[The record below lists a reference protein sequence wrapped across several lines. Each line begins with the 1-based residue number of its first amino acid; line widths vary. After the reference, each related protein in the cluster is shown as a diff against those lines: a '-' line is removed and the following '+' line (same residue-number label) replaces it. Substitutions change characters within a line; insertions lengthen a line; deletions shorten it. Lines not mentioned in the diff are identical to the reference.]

1 MYLCQKNKE
10 IMLSNAIIWDFEP
23 VLFGFLRWY
32 SLLFA
37 LAFVAGY
44 IVLQKIIFKKENIS
58 NAYLD
63 KLSVYVFLGVLIGAR
78 LGHCLFYEP
87 SYYLSHITEMLLPIA
102 KTANGWKFVG
112 YQGLA
117 SHGGAIGILIAIWLY
132 ARKTKLTMLWTLD
145 RLVIVVALAG
155 LFIRLGNLCNSEI
168 YGIATN
174 SDWGFIF
181 VKNGETV
188 AKHPTQL
195 YEAIAYFI
203 TFAILLFIYLKQKTK
218 VIPGTLFSLF
228 LILAFT
234 SRLIIENWKE
244 VQEAWEASMALN
256 MGQILSLP
264 FIAIG
269 IVVLILALMGKT
281 GKPLDTSKIVE
292 THKNK

>member
-1 MYLCQKNKE
+1 
-10 IMLSNAIIWDFEP
+10 MLNAVIWDFEP
-23 VLFGFLRWY
+23 QLFGFLRWY

-37 LAFVAGY
+37 IAFVAGY
-44 IVLQKIIFKKENIS
+44 LILQKIIFKKENIS

-87 SYYLSHITEMLLPIA
+87 SYYLNHIIEMLLPIA
-102 KTANGWKFVG
+102 QTPDGWKFSG

-132 ARKTKLTMLWTLD
+132 ARKTKLTMFWTLD

-155 LFIRLGNLCNSEI
+155 FFIRLGNLCNSEI
-168 YGIATN
+168 YGVATN

-181 VKNGETV
+181 VRNGETI

-203 TFAILLFIYLKQKTK
+203 TFIILLFIYLKQKTK
-218 VIPGTLFSLF
+218 VIPGSLFSLF
-228 LILAFT
+228 LILVFT

-244 VQEAWEASMALN
+244 VQEAWEANIALN

-264 FIAIG
+264 FIATG
-269 IVVLILALMGKT
+269 IVIFILAIMGKT
-281 GKPLDTSKIVE
+281 GKPLDTSKIPE
-292 THKNK
+292 TIKNK

>member
-1 MYLCQKNKE
+1 
-10 IMLSNAIIWDFEP
+10 MLSNAIIWDFNP
-23 VLFGFLRWY
+23 LLFGFLRWY

-44 IVLQKIIFKKENIS
+44 LILQKIIFQKENIPNS
-58 NAYLD
+58 YLD
-63 KLSVYVFLGVLIGAR
+63 KLAVYVFLGVLIGAR

-87 SYYLSHITEMLLPIA
+87 SYYLNNIVEMILPIA
-102 KTANGWKFVG
+102 QTQDGWKFVG

-181 VKNGETV
+181 VRNGETV

-203 TFAILLFIYLKQKTK
+203 TFTVLLFIYIKQKTRI
-218 VIPGTLFSLF
+218 IPGTLFSLF

-244 VQEAWEASMALN
+244 VQEAWEANMTLN
-256 MGQILSLP
+256 MGQILSIP

-269 IVVLILALMGKT
+269 IVILILSLLGKT
-281 GKPLDTSKIVE
+281 GKPLEANKVIE

>member
-1 MYLCQKNKE
+1 
-10 IMLSNAIIWDFEP
+10 MLSNAIIWDFNP
-23 VLFGFLRWY
+23 LLFGFLRWY

-44 IVLQKIIFKKENIS
+44 LILQKIIFQKENIPNS
-58 NAYLD
+58 YLD
-63 KLSVYVFLGVLIGAR
+63 KLAVYVFLGVLIGAR

-87 SYYLSHITEMLLPIA
+87 SYYLNNIVEMILPIA
-102 KTANGWKFVG
+102 QTQDEWKFVG

-181 VKNGETV
+181 VRNGETV

-203 TFAILLFIYLKQKTK
+203 TFTVLLFIYIKQKTR

-244 VQEAWEASMALN
+244 VQEAWEANMALN
-256 MGQILSLP
+256 MGQILSIP

-269 IVVLILALMGKT
+269 IVILILSLLGKT
-281 GKPLDTSKIVE
+281 GKPLEANKVIE

>member
-1 MYLCQKNKE
+1 
-10 IMLSNAIIWDFEP
+10 MLNAIVWDFNP
-23 VLFGFLRWY
+23 MLFGIVRWY

-44 IVLQKIIFKKENIS
+44 ILLQKAVFQKENLS
-58 NAYLD
+58 TALLD
-63 KLSVYVFLGVLIGAR
+63 KLSIYVFLGVLIGAR

-87 SYYLSHITEMLLPIA
+87 TYYLSSFSHFIEMLLPISQ
-102 KTANGWKFVG
+102 TPEGWKFTG

-117 SHGGAIGILIAIWLY
+117 SHGGAIGIIIAIYFY
-132 ARKTKLTMLWTLD
+132 ARKTKLTILWTLD

-174 SDWGFIF
+174 SNWGFIF
-181 VKNGETV
+181 IRNGETI

-195 YEAIAYFI
+195 YEAISYFI
-203 TFAILLFIYLKQKTK
+203 TFIILLFTYIKNNRKT
-218 VIPGTLFSLF
+218 IPGLLFSLF

-244 VQEAWEASMALN
+244 VQEAWEANMILN
-256 MGQILSLP
+256 MGQILSIP
-264 FIAIG
+264 FILIG
-269 IVVLILALMGKT
+269 IIILILSILGKT
-281 GKPLDTSKIVE
+281 GKPLDTSKIE
-292 THKNK
+292 QTHKK

>member
-1 MYLCQKNKE
+1 
-10 IMLSNAIIWDFEP
+10 MLNAIIWDFEP
-23 VLFGFLRWY
+23 ALFGFIRWY

-44 IVLQKIIFKKENIS
+44 VILQKVVFQKENIP
-58 NAYLD
+58 NTYLD

-87 SYYLSHITEMLLPIA
+87 NYYLNHIIEMLLPISQ
-102 KTANGWKFVG
+102 TPDGWKFVG

-117 SHGGAIGILIAIWLY
+117 SHGGAIGIIIAIWLY
-132 ARKTKLTMLWTLD
+132 ARKTKLNMFWTLD
-145 RLVIVVALAG
+145 RLVIIVALAG

-168 YGIATN
+168 YGVATN
-174 SDWGFIF
+174 SNWGFIF
-181 VKNGETV
+181 VRNGETL

-203 TFAILLFIYLKQKTK
+203 TFIILLLIYIKSNRK
-218 VIPGTLFSLF
+218 VVPGRLFSLF

-244 VQEAWEASMALN
+244 VQEAWEANMILN
-256 MGQILSLP
+256 MGQILSIP

-269 IVVLILALMGKT
+269 IVILILGFCGKT
-281 GKPLDTSKIVE
+281 GKPLDVSKVIE
-292 THKNK
+292 THKK

>member
-1 MYLCQKNKE
+1 
-10 IMLSNAIIWDFEP
+10 MLSNAIIWDFNP
-23 VLFGFLRWY
+23 LLFGFLRWY

-44 IVLQKIIFKKENIS
+44 LILQKIIFQKENIPNS
-58 NAYLD
+58 YLD
-63 KLSVYVFLGVLIGAR
+63 KLAVYVFLGVLIGAR

-87 SYYLSHITEMLLPIA
+87 SYYLNNIVEMILPIA
-102 KTANGWKFVG
+102 QTQDGWKFVG

-181 VKNGETV
+181 VRNGETV

-195 YEAIAYFI
+195 YEAIAYLI
-203 TFAILLFIYLKQKTK
+203 TFAILLFIYIKQKTR

-244 VQEAWEASMALN
+244 VQEAWEANMALN
-256 MGQILSLP
+256 MGQILSIP

-269 IVVLILALMGKT
+269 IVILILSLLGKT
-281 GKPLDTSKIVE
+281 GKPLEANKVIE

>member
-1 MYLCQKNKE
+1 
-10 IMLSNAIIWDFEP
+10 MLSNAIIWDFDP
-23 VLFGFLRWY
+23 QLFGVLRWY

-44 IVLQKIIFKKENIS
+44 LVLQKIIFKKENIS
-58 NAYLD
+58 NTYLD
-63 KLSVYVFLGVLIGAR
+63 KLSVYVFFGVLIGAR

-102 KTANGWKFVG
+102 KTADGWKFVG

-132 ARKTKLTMLWTLD
+132 ARKTKLTMFWTLD

-168 YGIATN
+168 YGVATN

-181 VKNGETV
+181 VRNGETI

-203 TFAILLFIYLKQKTK
+203 TFIILLFIYLKQKTK
-218 VIPGTLFSLF
+218 VIPGSLFSLF
-228 LILAFT
+228 LILVFT

-244 VQEAWEASMALN
+244 VQEAWEANMALN

-264 FIAIG
+264 FIATG
-269 IVVLILALMGKT
+269 IVIFILAIMGKT
-281 GKPLDTSKIVE
+281 GKPLDTSKIPE
-292 THKNK
+292 TIKNK

>member
-1 MYLCQKNKE
+1 M
-10 IMLSNAIIWDFEP
+10 
-23 VLFGFLRWY
+23 LFGFVRWY

-37 LAFVAGY
+37 LAFIAGY
-44 IVLQKIIFKKENIS
+44 ILLQKAVFQKENLS
-58 NAYLD
+58 TALLD
-63 KLSVYVFLGVLIGAR
+63 KLSIYVFLGVLIGAR

-87 SYYLSHITEMLLPIA
+87 SYYLSSFSHFIEMLLPIT
-102 KTANGWKFVG
+102 KTQQGWKFVG

-117 SHGGAIGILIAIWLY
+117 SHGGAIGIIIAIYLY

-174 SDWGFIF
+174 SNWGFIF
-181 VKNGETV
+181 VRNGETI

-195 YEAIAYFI
+195 YEAISYFI
-203 TFAILLFIYLKQKTK
+203 TFIILLFTYIKNNRKT
-218 VIPGTLFSLF
+218 IPGLLFSLF

-244 VQEAWEASMALN
+244 VQEAWEANMILN
-256 MGQILSLP
+256 MGQILSIP

-269 IVVLILALMGKT
+269 IIILTLSILGKT
-281 GKPLDTSKIVE
+281 GKPLDTSKIE
-292 THKNK
+292 QTHKK

>member
-1 MYLCQKNKE
+1 
-10 IMLSNAIIWDFEP
+10 MLNAVIWDFEP
-23 VLFGFLRWY
+23 TLFGIIRWY

-44 IVLQKIIFKKENIS
+44 LILQKIIFQKENIPT
-58 NAYLD
+58 AYLD

-87 SYYLSHITEMLLPIA
+87 SYYLNHIIEMLLPIA
-102 KTANGWKFVG
+102 QTPDGWKFVG

-181 VKNGETV
+181 IRNGETV

-195 YEAIAYFI
+195 YEAIAYLI
-203 TFAILLFIYLKQKTK
+203 TFAVLLFIYIKQKTR

-244 VQEAWEASMALN
+244 VQEAWEANMALN
-256 MGQILSLP
+256 MGQILSIP

-269 IVVLILALMGKT
+269 ILILILALLGKT
-281 GKPLDTSKIVE
+281 GKPLEASKVIE
-292 THKNK
+292 THKK

>member
-1 MYLCQKNKE
+1 
-10 IMLSNAIIWDFEP
+10 MLSNAIIWDFEP
-23 VLFGFLRWY
+23 VLFGVLRWY

-102 KTANGWKFVG
+102 KTADGWKFVG

-181 VKNGETV
+181 VRNGETV

-269 IVVLILALMGKT
+269 IVILILALMGKT

>member
-1 MYLCQKNKE
+1 
-10 IMLSNAIIWDFEP
+10 MLNAIIWDFEP
-23 VLFGFLRWY
+23 TLFGFIRWY

-44 IVLQKIIFKKENIS
+44 VILQKVVFQKENIP
-58 NAYLD
+58 NTYLD

-87 SYYLSHITEMLLPIA
+87 NYYLNHIIEMLLPIVQ
-102 KTANGWKFVG
+102 TPDGWKFVG

-117 SHGGAIGILIAIWLY
+117 SHGGAIGIIIAIWLY
-132 ARKTKLTMLWTLD
+132 ARKTKLNMFWTLD
-145 RLVIVVALAG
+145 RLVIIVALAG

-168 YGIATN
+168 YGVATN
-174 SDWGFIF
+174 SNWGFIF
-181 VKNGETV
+181 VRNGETL

-203 TFAILLFIYLKQKTK
+203 TFIILLLIYIKSNRK
-218 VIPGTLFSLF
+218 VVPGRLFSLF

-244 VQEAWEASMALN
+244 VQEAWEANMILN
-256 MGQILSLP
+256 MGQILSIP

-269 IVVLILALMGKT
+269 IVIFILGFCGKT
-281 GKPLDTSKIVE
+281 GKPLDVSKVIE
-292 THKNK
+292 THKK

>member
-1 MYLCQKNKE
+1 
-10 IMLSNAIIWDFEP
+10 MLNAIIWNFEP
-23 VLFGFLRWY
+23 TLFGFIRWY

-44 IVLQKIIFKKENIS
+44 VILQKVVFQKENIP
-58 NAYLD
+58 NTYLD

-87 SYYLSHITEMLLPIA
+87 NYYLNHIIEMLLPIVQ
-102 KTANGWKFVG
+102 TPDGWKFVG

-117 SHGGAIGILIAIWLY
+117 SHGGAIGIIIAIWLY
-132 ARKTKLTMLWTLD
+132 ARKTKLNMFWTLD
-145 RLVIVVALAG
+145 RLVIIVALAG

-168 YGIATN
+168 YGVATN

-181 VKNGETV
+181 VRNGETL

-203 TFAILLFIYLKQKTK
+203 TFIILLLIYIKSNRK
-218 VIPGTLFSLF
+218 VVPGRLFSLF

-244 VQEAWEASMALN
+244 VQEAWEANMILN
-256 MGQILSLP
+256 MGQILSIP

-269 IVVLILALMGKT
+269 IVIFILGFCGKT
-281 GKPLDTSKIVE
+281 GKPLDVSKVIE
-292 THKNK
+292 THKK

>member
-1 MYLCQKNKE
+1 
-10 IMLSNAIIWDFEP
+10 MLNAVIWDFEP
-23 VLFGFLRWY
+23 TLFGFIRWY

-44 IVLQKIIFKKENIS
+44 IILQKVVFQKENIS
-58 NAYLD
+58 NSYLD

-87 SYYLSHITEMLLPIA
+87 SYYLSSFSTFIEMILPITE
-102 KTANGWKFVG
+102 TQQGWKFSG

-117 SHGGAIGILIAIWLY
+117 SHGGAIGIIIAIYLY

-168 YGIATN
+168 YGVATN
-174 SDWGFIF
+174 SNWGFIF
-181 VKNGETV
+181 VRNGETI
-188 AKHPTQL
+188 AKHPTQF

-203 TFAILLFIYLKQKTK
+203 TFIILLLIYIKDKRK
-218 VIPGTLFSLF
+218 VIPGRLFSLF
-228 LILAFT
+228 LILVFT

-244 VQEAWEASMALN
+244 VQEAWEANMTLN
-256 MGQILSLP
+256 MGQILSIP

-269 IVVLILALMGKT
+269 IVILILGFLGKT
-281 GKPLDTSKIVE
+281 GKPLDINKTLE
-292 THKNK
+292 THKK

>member
-1 MYLCQKNKE
+1 
-10 IMLSNAIIWDFEP
+10 MLNAVIWDFEP
-23 VLFGFLRWY
+23 QLFGFLRWY

-37 LAFVAGY
+37 LAFVVGY
-44 IVLQKIIFKKENIS
+44 LILQKIIFKKENIS

-87 SYYLSHITEMLLPIA
+87 SYYLNHIIEMLLPI
-102 KTANGWKFVG
+102 TQTPDGWKFSG

-132 ARKTKLTMLWTLD
+132 ARKTKLTMFWTLD

-155 LFIRLGNLCNSEI
+155 FFIRLGNLCNSEI
-168 YGIATN
+168 YGVATN

-181 VKNGETV
+181 VRNGETL

-203 TFAILLFIYLKQKTK
+203 TFIILLLIYIKSNRK
-218 VIPGTLFSLF
+218 VVPGRLFSLF

-244 VQEAWEASMALN
+244 VQEAWEANMILN
-256 MGQILSLP
+256 MGQILSIP

-269 IVVLILALMGKT
+269 VVIFILGFCGKT
-281 GKPLDTSKIVE
+281 GKPLDVSKVIE
-292 THKNK
+292 THKK

>member
-1 MYLCQKNKE
+1 
-10 IMLSNAIIWDFEP
+10 MLNAVIWDFEP
-23 VLFGFLRWY
+23 QLFGFLRWY

-37 LAFVAGY
+37 LAFVVGY
-44 IVLQKIIFKKENIS
+44 LILQKIIFKKENIS
-58 NAYLD
+58 NTYLD
-63 KLSVYVFLGVLIGAR
+63 KLSVYVFFGVLIGAR

-102 KTANGWKFVG
+102 KTADGCKFSG

-132 ARKTKLTMLWTLD
+132 ARKTKLTMFWTLD

-155 LFIRLGNLCNSEI
+155 FFIRLGNLCNSEI
-168 YGIATN
+168 YGVATN

-181 VKNGETV
+181 VRNGETI

-203 TFAILLFIYLKQKTK
+203 TFIILLFIYLKQKTK
-218 VIPGTLFSLF
+218 VIPGSLFSLF
-228 LILAFT
+228 LILVFT

-244 VQEAWEASMALN
+244 VQEAWEANMALN

-264 FIAIG
+264 FIATG
-269 IVVLILALMGKT
+269 IVIFILAIMGKT
-281 GKPLDTSKIVE
+281 GKPLDTSKIPE
-292 THKNK
+292 TIKNK

>member
-1 MYLCQKNKE
+1 
-10 IMLSNAIIWDFEP
+10 MLNAIVWDFNP
-23 VLFGFLRWY
+23 MLFGIVRWY

-44 IVLQKIIFKKENIS
+44 ILLQKAVFQKENLS
-58 NAYLD
+58 TALLD
-63 KLSVYVFLGVLIGAR
+63 KLSIYVFLGVLIGAR

-87 SYYLSHITEMLLPIA
+87 TYYLSSFSHFIEMLLPISQ
-102 KTANGWKFVG
+102 TPEGWKFTG

-117 SHGGAIGILIAIWLY
+117 SHGGAIGIIIAIYFY

-174 SDWGFIF
+174 SNWGFIF
-181 VKNGETV
+181 IRNGETI

-195 YEAIAYFI
+195 YEAISYFI
-203 TFAILLFIYLKQKTK
+203 TFIILLFTYIKNNRKT
-218 VIPGTLFSLF
+218 IPGLLFSLF

-244 VQEAWEASMALN
+244 VQEAWEANMILN
-256 MGQILSLP
+256 MGQILSIP
-264 FIAIG
+264 FILIG
-269 IVVLILALMGKT
+269 IIILILSILGKT
-281 GKPLDTSKIVE
+281 GKPLDTSKIE
-292 THKNK
+292 QTHKK

>member
-1 MYLCQKNKE
+1 
-10 IMLSNAIIWDFEP
+10 MLSNAIIWDFEP

-181 VKNGETV
+181 VRNGETV

>member
-1 MYLCQKNKE
+1 
-10 IMLSNAIIWDFEP
+10 MLSNAIIWDFNP
-23 VLFGFLRWY
+23 LLFGFLRWY

-44 IVLQKIIFKKENIS
+44 LILQKIIFQKENIPNS
-58 NAYLD
+58 YLD
-63 KLSVYVFLGVLIGAR
+63 KLAVYVFLGVLIGAR

-87 SYYLSHITEMLLPIA
+87 SYYLNNIVEMILPIA
-102 KTANGWKFVG
+102 QTQDGWKFVG

-181 VKNGETV
+181 VRNGETV

-203 TFAILLFIYLKQKTK
+203 TFAVLLFIYIKQKTR

-244 VQEAWEASMALN
+244 VQEAWEANMALN
-256 MGQILSLP
+256 MGQILSIP

-269 IVVLILALMGKT
+269 IVILILSLLGKT
-281 GKPLDTSKIVE
+281 GKPLEANKVIE
-292 THKNK
+292 THKK

>member
-1 MYLCQKNKE
+1 
-10 IMLSNAIIWDFEP
+10 MLNAIIWDFEP
-23 VLFGFLRWY
+23 TLFGFIRWY

-44 IVLQKIIFKKENIS
+44 VILQKVVFQKENIP
-58 NAYLD
+58 NTYLD

-87 SYYLSHITEMLLPIA
+87 NYYLNHIIEMLLPISQ
-102 KTANGWKFVG
+102 TPDGWKFVG

-117 SHGGAIGILIAIWLY
+117 SHGGAIGIIIAIWLY
-132 ARKTKLTMLWTLD
+132 ARKTKLNMFWTLD
-145 RLVIVVALAG
+145 RLVIIVALAG

-168 YGIATN
+168 YGVATN
-174 SDWGFIF
+174 SNWGFIF
-181 VKNGETV
+181 VRNGETL

-203 TFAILLFIYLKQKTK
+203 TFIILLLIYIKSNRK
-218 VIPGTLFSLF
+218 VVPGRLFSLF

-244 VQEAWEASMALN
+244 VQEAWEANMILN
-256 MGQILSLP
+256 MGQILSIP

-269 IVVLILALMGKT
+269 IVILILGFCGKT
-281 GKPLDTSKIVE
+281 GKPLDVSKVIE
-292 THKNK
+292 THKK

>member
-1 MYLCQKNKE
+1 
-10 IMLSNAIIWDFEP
+10 MLNAVIWDFEP
-23 VLFGFLRWY
+23 MLFGFIRWY

-44 IVLQKIIFKKENIS
+44 VILQKIVFQKENIPTS
-58 NAYLD
+58 YLD

-87 SYYLSHITEMLLPIA
+87 SYYLNHIIEMLLPIA
-102 KTANGWKFVG
+102 QTPDGWKFVG

-117 SHGGAIGILIAIWLY
+117 SHGGAIGIIIAIWLY
-132 ARKTKLTMLWTLD
+132 SRKTKLTMLWTLD
-145 RLVIVVALAG
+145 RLVIIVALAG

-168 YGIATN
+168 YGVATN
-174 SDWGFIF
+174 SNWGFIF
-181 VKNGETV
+181 VRNGETI

-203 TFAILLFIYLKQKTK
+203 TFIILLLIYIKSNRK
-218 VIPGTLFSLF
+218 VVPGRLFSLF

-244 VQEAWEASMALN
+244 VQEAWEANMILN
-256 MGQILSLP
+256 MGQILSIP

-269 IVVLILALMGKT
+269 VVIFILGFCGKT
-281 GKPLDTSKIVE
+281 GKPLDVSKVIE
-292 THKNK
+292 THKK

>member
-1 MYLCQKNKE
+1 
-10 IMLSNAIIWDFEP
+10 MLNSIIWDFNP
-23 VLFGFLRWY
+23 TLFGIIRWY
-32 SLLFA
+32 SLLFT
-37 LAFVAGY
+37 LAFIAGY
-44 IVLQKIIFKKENIS
+44 IILQKVVFQKEKIPNH
-58 NAYLD
+58 YLD

-78 LGHCLFYEP
+78 LGHCLFYEA
-87 SYYLSHITEMLLPIA
+87 SYYLSSFTHFIEMLLPIA
-102 KTANGWKFVG
+102 KTAGGWKFIG

-117 SHGGAIGILIAIWLY
+117 SHGGAIGILIAIYLY
-132 ARKTKLTMLWTLD
+132 ARKTKLTMFWTLD
-145 RLVIVVALAG
+145 RLVLVVALAG

-181 VKNGETV
+181 VRNGETV

-244 VQEAWEASMALN
+244 VQEAWEANMALN